1 MALQFLAPLLG
12 GVVKGVAGYFTN
24 RQKIKAAK
32 QEAELSVLKAKTEAK
47 INLMATQQKADI
59 AWEILSIERSGWKDE
74 LWTVIIAVPLILC
87 FVPGGAEYVTA
98 GFTALKESTPDWYQ
112 GLVFIAV
119 GAAFGVRKLT
129 DFFKFAK
136 GAK

>member
-1 MALQFLAPLLG
+1 MLAFLAPLAG
-12 GVVKGVAGYFTN
+12 SVVKGIAGYFTK
-24 RQKIKAAK
+24 RQEIKQAK
-32 QEAELSVLKAKTEAK
+32 QNAELKVLAAKTEAK
-47 INLMATQQKADI
+47 IALMANQQKADI
-59 AWEILSIERSGWKDE
+59 AWEILSIEKSGWKDE
-74 LWTVIIAVPLILC
+74 MWTVIIAVPLVLC
-87 FVPGGAEYVTA
+87 FIPGGASYVSQ
-98 GFTALKESTPDWYQ
+98 GFEALKAHTPEWYQ